1 MGFLKR
7 PIASNYA
14 LGLYTGNLC
23 LRDIQN
29 YILDT
34 VDKEEIPPFVSPQ
47 AESMPSGLT
56 VLSKTWE
63 KNVGIHLQ

>member
-7 PIASNYA
+7 PIAYNDVF
-14 LGLYTGNLC
+14 GFYTGNLC
-23 LRDIQN
+23 LRDTQN

-34 VDKEEIPPFVSPQ
+34 FDKEEIPPFVSPQ
-47 AESMPSGLT
+47 AESMPSGPT

-63 KNVGIHLQ
+63 KNVGIYLQ